1 MKTRNVIGCNL
12 ANEICTKWAN
22 EIKSMLN
29 FLQYYSPSLLILHG
43 NVGAARPDEKKIRGK
58 VRLDHYHEKEKTV

>member
-29 FLQYYSPSLLILHG
+29 FLQYYSPALVIYLEMLDLPGLMIEKQLRGEKSDLII
-43 NVGAARPDEKKIRGK
+43 A
-58 VRLDHYHEKEKTV
+58 